1 MNSVNL
7 YSYCNNLKILSNNWN
22 KKSDF
27 DLMCLNKLKCVLFFC
42 IIYVKTSDSTAIGKN
57 PQVSWFL
64 GYFWVSQNHK
74 ISKKF

>member
-7 YSYCNNLKILSNNWN
+7 YGYCNNLKILSNKWN

-27 DLMCLNKLKCVLFFC
+27 DFMCLNKLKCVLFFC

-57 PQVSWFL
+57 PQSTKYL
-64 GYFWVSQNHK
+64 DFWVTSE
-74 ISKKF
+74 